1 MSSTPCWTRLATYP
15 PPRTLPVLMQVSDA
29 YLAQVGAGAIL
40 DPLTSSGAVVARR
53 GVTIMCTG
61 TASGNDFLR

>member
-40 DPLTSSGAVVARR
+40 DPLTASGAVPGG
-53 GVTIMCTG
+53 GVTIMCAG

>member
-1 MSSTPCWTRLATYP
+1 MPSTPCWTRLATYP
-15 PPRTLPVLMQVSDA
+15 PPRTLPVLMQVSGA
-29 YLAQVGAGAIL
+29 YLAQVDAGAIL
-40 DPLTSSGAVVARR
+40 DPLTSSGAVARR